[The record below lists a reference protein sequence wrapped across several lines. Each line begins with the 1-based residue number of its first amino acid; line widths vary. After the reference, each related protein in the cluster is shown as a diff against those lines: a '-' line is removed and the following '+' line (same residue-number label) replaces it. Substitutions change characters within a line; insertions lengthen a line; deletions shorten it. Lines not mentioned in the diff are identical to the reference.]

1 MVQKDQKINLLW
13 EIIYTFQPGSGS
25 VHRQAFINGLPC
37 PQGYMK
43 GEMR

>member
-13 EIIYTFQPGSGS
+13 EIIYTFQPASGS
-25 VHRQAFINGLPC
+25 IHCQGFSNGLLRPW
-37 PQGYMK
+37 GYVK